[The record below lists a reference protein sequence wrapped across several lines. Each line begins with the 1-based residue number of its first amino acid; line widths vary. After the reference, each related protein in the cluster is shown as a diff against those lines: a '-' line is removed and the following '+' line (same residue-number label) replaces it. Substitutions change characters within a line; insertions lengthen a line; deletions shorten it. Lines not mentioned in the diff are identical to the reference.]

1 MTNLKYTLITGGSSG
16 IGKAL
21 AEECA
26 SRGMN
31 LLLVALP
38 DEALGNTASML
49 KSKYGVAVQT
59 MAIDLTLER
68 APLDV
73 FEWCTRNEFD
83 VDFLIN
89 NAGMAGTAIFENSP
103 PAYSD
108 IRILL
113 NVRALA
119 MLCRHFIPM
128 LKKHQHAWILNVG
141 SLSAYYAI
149 PYKSIYSASKAF
161 VVSFSKSLREE
172 LWHTTIRVSVLCP
185 NGVETNEGT
194 HARINSHG
202 FWGNYTKT
210 DKDKLAVYT
219 INKVMQGKRV
229 IIPGTINRILLLL
242 GKLIPDAMQA
252 RLLKREF
259 NKEVQAS

>member
-1 MTNLKYTLITGGSSG
+1 MTNQTYTLITGGSSG

-26 SRGMN
+26 RRGRN

-38 DEALGNTASML
+38 DEALGNTASVL

-59 MAIDLTLER
+59 LAIDLTLQC

-73 FEWCTRNEFD
+73 FEWCTRNEFM
-83 VDFLIN
+83 VDFLVN
-89 NAGMAGTAIFENSP
+89 NAGMAGTTIFENSP
-103 PAYSD
+103 PEYSD
-108 IRILL
+108 NRILL
-113 NVRALA
+113 NIRALA

-128 LKKHQHAWILNVG
+128 LKQHEHAWILNVG

-149 PYKSIYSASKAF
+149 PYKSVYSASKAF

-172 LWHTTIRVSVLCP
+172 LRHTSISVSVLCP

-194 HARINSHG
+194 HARIHSHG

-210 DKDKLAVYT
+210 DKDTLAIYT

-229 IIPGTINRILLLL
+229 IIPGMINRILLLF
-242 GKLIPDAMQA
+242 GKLVPDTLQA
-252 RLLKREF
+252 RLLEREF
-259 NKEVQAS
+259 NKEVHVS